1 MFSIIKNTAFELKE
15 RFKTMPFIYILIFS
29 FSLLVFFYE
38 DIPQAFIPTLMLS
51 GAICF
56 FLSDCAL
63 SLKRIKK
70 VILAIITFAFMSGV
84 YYIYLTTL
92 NRAIEKSL
100 FLVTYLYFFS
110 SINLY
115 FLSKKHYCLQMKAKI
130 VHILISFALFIA
142 TYMCLYFSIFFIYAI
157 FSKSFSFFYQDCYA
171 RRIINSLSFLI
182 FFSIFSIYKNTED
195 YKHSNFFIFVFSKF
209 IPIMLFFFLSLLII
223 YLAKMTIVFDSNLY
237 IEEYKYAAPL
247 FTFLVFILL
256 LMIQITEKN
265 NKALKLTFALSILS
279 SISLIIFYIKYLSYP
294 YFIHYVLIY
303 SLIAIYFIITLLKTK
318 KITPFASYL
327 ILVII
332 FIYYTPVIGAI
343 HYETFSKEKDYTMES
358 HITTFNNEQKRE
370 EQVKKEKEKNV
381 HYVAPSFSKGENGNN
396 NASWVIKNEN
406 YSDIIID
413 MCLTKHNKENE
424 STTFIYANYEFKLAS
439 EGKVLIAKNKDK
451 NEIIGEFDLYS
462 IAKTEVE
469 KKNKKQLITFD
480 TKDFKLVLSQYSFN
494 AYIKRANLNVYI
506 YKH

>member
-1 MFSIIKNTAFELKE
+1 M
-15 RFKTMPFIYILIFS
+15 
-29 FSLLVFFYE
+29 
-38 DIPQAFIPTLMLS
+38 
-51 GAICF
+51 
-56 FLSDCAL
+56 
-63 SLKRIKK
+63 
-70 VILAIITFAFMSGV
+70 
-84 YYIYLTTL
+84 
-92 NRAIEKSL
+92 
-100 FLVTYLYFFS
+100 
-110 SINLY
+110 
-115 FLSKKHYCLQMKAKI
+115 
-130 VHILISFALFIA
+130 IS
-142 TYMCLYFSIFFIYAI
+142 
-157 FSKSFSFFYQDCYA
+157 
-171 RRIINSLSFLI
+171 
-182 FFSIFSIYKNTED
+182 
-195 YKHSNFFIFVFSKF
+195 
-209 IPIMLFFFLSLLII
+209 
-223 YLAKMTIVFDSNLY
+223 
-237 IEEYKYAAPL
+237 
-247 FTFLVFILL
+247 
-256 LMIQITEKN
+256 
-265 NKALKLTFALSILS
+265 
-279 SISLIIFYIKYLSYP
+279 
-294 YFIHYVLIY
+294 
-303 SLIAIYFIITLLKTK
+303 
-318 KITPFASYL
+318 

-332 FIYYTPVIGAI
+332 FIYYTPVIGVI

-381 HYVAPSFSKGENGNN
+381 HYVAPNLSKGENGNN